1 MVTTVIFDL
10 DGVIIDSGP
19 VMELA
24 FTQSYKEIMQVDS
37 TPPFA
42 EFAKHSGDSLPN
54 IFRKMGLPVEP
65 MYQRFR
71 ELSIENIDKIFLFED
86 VVDVIRKLKIRGLKI
101 AIVTGKE
108 KDRTLQILK
117 TLKIDA
123 LFDLVVASTDVSNP
137 KPHPESMSKV
147 LEALDAKPDE
157 TLSIGDATNDI
168 KAAQKAGIVSIAVT
182 WGLCDRED
190 LESCNPD
197 YIIDEAME
205 ILDLI
210 PTTSKTA
217 NNLIPV
223 L

>member
-1 MVTTVIFDL
+1 MINTLIFDL

-24 FTQSYKEIMQVDS
+24 FTQSYKEIVNDNS
-37 TPPFA
+37 TPPFD
-42 EFAKHSGDSLPN
+42 EFKKHSGDSLPN
-54 IFRKMGLPVEP
+54 IFKKMGLPVEP

-86 VVDVIRKLKIRGLKI
+86 VINVIRQLKVKGCKI

-117 TLKIDA
+117 TLKIDN

-137 KPHPESMSKV
+137 KPHPESMIKV
-147 LEALDAKPDE
+147 LETLDVSPHEA
-157 TLSIGDATNDI
+157 LSIGDATNDI
-168 KAAQKAGIVSIAVT
+168 KAAQQAGIMTIAVT
-182 WGLCDRED
+182 WGLCDRTD
-190 LESCNPD
+190 LEGCNPD
-197 YIIDEAME
+197 YVIDDALE
-205 ILDLI
+205 ILNMI
-210 PTTSKTA
+210 PTNA
-217 NNLIPV
+217 INLTPA